1 MLTMAQTKVKRRSG
15 NERRKMILER
25 LRQSSE
31 PVTGSELAEQMNVSR
46 QVIVQD
52 ISLLKAKEYPIIAT
66 SQGYLF
72 LAKPQ
77 SEMKTR
83 TIACRHTMQQTE
95 NELNL
100 IVDCGVTVVD
110 VTVEHPFYGEI
121 TGSLMIR
128 NRMDVDR
135 FIGKMKQTGAALL
148 SSLTGGVH
156 LHRLEALSN
165 DRLDAAVRLLK
176 KAGYLL

>member
-1 MLTMAQTKVKRRSG
+1 MNQTKDKRRSG
-15 NERRKMILER
+15 GERRKLILEL

-31 PVTGSELAEQMNVSR
+31 PVTGSELADRMDVSR

-52 ISLLKAKEYPIIAT
+52 ISLLKAKEFPIIAT

-72 LAKPQ
+72 LTKSEP
-77 SEMKTR
+77 EMKTR

-95 NELNL
+95 DELNL
-100 IVDCGVTVVD
+100 IVDCGVTVID

-128 NRMDVDR
+128 NRMDVGR
-135 FIGKMKQTGAALL
+135 FISKLEQTGAALL

-156 LHRLEALSN
+156 LHKLEAPSN
-165 DRLDAAVRLLK
+165 DRLDAAVHLLK

>member
-1 MLTMAQTKVKRRSG
+1 MTQTRDKRRSG
-15 NERRKMILER
+15 SERRKLILEL
-25 LRQSSE
+25 LRQLSE
-31 PVTGSELAEQMNVSR
+31 PITGSELADQMDVSR

-72 LAKPQ
+72 LRR
-77 SEMKTR
+77 SEPDMKTR
-83 TIACRHTMQQTE
+83 TIACRHSRQQTA

-100 IVDCGVTVVD
+100 IVDCGVTVID

-128 NRMDVDR
+128 NRMDVTR
-135 FIGKMKQTGAALL
+135 FIDKLEKTGASLL
-148 SSLTGGVH
+148 SSLTGSVH
-156 LHRLEALSN
+156 LHKLEAPAN
-165 DRLDAAVRLLK
+165 ERLDAAVRLLK